1 MQTSLKYLTRIN
13 RILVPLI
20 IVMAGTVA
28 SVYAQPAQA
37 SKVLAR
43 GGGKTIIQGGT
54 GPAGGFVPVV
64 TTIAFHAERQGQAV
78 SGDFECLAIVPAVP
92 NGDGS
97 GQFTVNAMYVTG
109 QVTRVEV
116 EGETATLTGTAT
128 ITGLGAGTNVP
139 FTFVVRKG
147 GAGSTSVLTASGL
160 TFHEILL
167 EGSFEVAGDD

>member
-1 MQTSLKYLTRIN
+1 MQTPFKYLIRVTRK
-13 RILVPLI
+13 LFPA
-20 IVMAGTVA
+20 IVAMTIAVT

-37 SKVLAR
+37 AKVLAR

-54 GPAGGFVPVV
+54 GLAGGFVPVV
-64 TTIAFHAERQGQAV
+64 TTIAFHAERQGHAV
-78 SGDFECLAIVPAVP
+78 SGDFECLALAPDAATG
-92 NGDGS
+92 NGS

-109 QVTRVEV
+109 QVTSVQV
-116 EGETATLTGTAT
+116 QGETATLNGTAT

-147 GAGSTSVLTASGL
+147 GPGSTAVLTASGL

-167 EGSFEVAGDD
+167 DGSFEVP